1 MVTHVQALSSLIIG
15 SILVLSASPIS
26 ARPFIIGY
34 APAFRP
40 LAESIDRSDVDR
52 YTHINIA
59 FANPDARGLMVD
71 GGKLTCMPQADKTMM
86 RLDALKGAVAALKAK
101 DIRVSVSIGGGV
113 IPACSGD
120 WRTLL
125 SPDRRES
132 TLAGLLQLVDDLGL
146 DGIDVDI
153 EGALLTEIDKAGN
166 FTPFIAALSAGM
178 KQRGKLLSCATASYD
193 GGMIPID
200 SSPYFDLVNVMS
212 YDAIGPRWGRAGAE
226 HSTYA
231 AAIRDLQLWR
241 ARGVEKERLVLGV
254 PFYGYGFGGFRPNW
268 AFRDLLS
275 SHGQGALQADV
286 IGKACPGCAYIT
298 FNAPA
303 TIRSK
308 AKLAAERGAGV
319 MVWEMSQDSEDG
331 ALLTAIEAGF
341 GDATPRP
348 GGNAPTFR

>member
-1 MVTHVQALSSLIIG
+1 MATHVQALSSLIIG

-26 ARPFIIGY
+26 ARPLIIGY

-71 GGKLTCMPQADKTMM
+71 GGKLTCMLQ
-86 RLDALKGAVAALKAK
+86 
-101 DIRVSVSIGGGV
+101 VSVSIGGGV

-125 SPDRRES
+125 APDRRES

-153 EGALLTEIDKAGN
+153 AGALLTEIDKAGN

-200 SSPYFDLVNVMS
+200 SLPYFDLVNVMS
-212 YDAIGPRWGRAGAE
+212 YDAIGPSWGRAGAE

-231 AAIRDLQLWR
+231 AAMRDLQLWR